1 MTLYEKFISENTMIH
16 FFFFIL
22 HDKYTFHPITTLQ
35 HGQGKSNYIDD
46 ISRYIH
52 TCAYTS
58 TYECP

>member
-1 MTLYEKFISENTMIH
+1 MTPYHEKFTSENTMVH
-16 FFFFIL
+16 FFFFLFFTINIRSIQL
-22 HDKYTFHPITTLQ
+22 LQLQ

-52 TCAYTS
+52 TC

>member
-1 MTLYEKFISENTMIH
+1 MTPYEKFISKNTVIY
-16 FFFFIL
+16 FFFIL

-35 HGQGKSNYIDD
+35 HGRGKSNYIDD

-52 TCAYTS
+52 TC